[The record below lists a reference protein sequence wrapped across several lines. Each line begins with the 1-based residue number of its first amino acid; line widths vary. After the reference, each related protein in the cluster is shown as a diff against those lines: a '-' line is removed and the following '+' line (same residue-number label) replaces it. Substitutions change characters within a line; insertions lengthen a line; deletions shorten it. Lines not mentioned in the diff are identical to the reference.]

1 MVGKECAAF
10 VDEARRSLLREK
22 DLGGVWLSGH
32 LLVGWISGKMGVI
45 MSPPG
50 KDRFAPKLLGE
61 DLVFTEFG
69 LGGNPPLPELELG
82 VNGLSNLKKY
92 EELSIALAGI
102 CREDKFARLNFGNKD
117 ASIPFSSSSCF

>member
-22 DLGGVWLSGH
+22 DLGGVRLSGH
-32 LLVGWISGKMGVI
+32 LLVGWISGKMGVM

-50 KDRFAPKLLGE
+50 KDRFAPKLLTE
-61 DLVFTEFG
+61 DLVFTELG
-69 LGGNPPLPELELG
+69 LGGTPPLELELE
-82 VNGLSNLKKY
+82 VNGLSELKRY
-92 EELSIALAGI
+92 EELSRALAGI

-117 ASIPFSSSSCF
+117 VSIPFSSSSCF